1 MVYLEIEGYRF
12 LVIDTFR
19 VLLANS
25 EMTECAMFETKG
37 RVLGKY
43 DKSLDEVVDIH

>member
-1 MVYLEIEGYRF
+1 MVYLEVEGYRF
-12 LVIDTFR
+12 LIIDTFK

-25 EMTECAMFETKG
+25 EMIECAMFEAKR

-43 DKSLDEVVDIH
+43 DKSLDEVVNIH